1 MTGLIVSVTGYNGAF
16 PVKAHFSADKGVTAL
31 FGHSGAGKTTLLK
44 MISGTLRPSTGRI
57 AIGDLV
63 LFDAEENIFLP
74 PEKRRIGYVF
84 QDARLFPHMSVAKN
98 LTYAQ
103 WAGKR
108 QSSRSFDAIVGLLG
122 LEKLLTRK
130 PTHLSGGERQ
140 RVAIGRALLSDP
152 ALLLLDEPLSSLD
165 YMRRQEILP
174 YLEMLRD
181 ESGVPIVY
189 VSHEIDEVAR
199 LADTLVLL
207 SAGNVVASGPVV
219 EVFPL
224 IDDQGGGSGVL
235 LEGEVTGYDADYQI
249 ATINLNGTP
258 FQITDQGVETGMR
271 LRLRIRARD
280 VSISRRKPEELSI
293 RNILPVKITAIHD
306 ESGSFSL
313 VTLSYAGQLLEARL
327 TRKSVADLSLQA
339 GDDVYA
345 MVKAV
350 SVDRAAF
357 R

>member
-1 MTGLIVSVTGYNGAF
+1 MTCLAVSLTGYNGSF
-16 PVKAHFSADKGVTAL
+16 SVEAHFTADLGVTSL

-44 MISGTLRPSTGRI
+44 MISGTLRPATGRI
-57 AIGDLV
+57 AIGDQV
-63 LFDAEENIFLP
+63 LFDKDNGIFLP

-84 QDARLFPHMSVAKN
+84 QDARLFPNMSVAKN

-108 QSSRSFDAIVGLLG
+108 HGTRSFDDIVGLLG
-122 LEKLLTRK
+122 LENLLTRK

-140 RVAIGRALLSDP
+140 RVAIGRALLSNP

-165 YMRRQEILP
+165 WTRRQEILP

-207 SAGNVVASGPVV
+207 KAGHVVASGPVTD
-219 EVFPL
+219 VFPL
-224 IDDQGGGSGVL
+224 IENQDDGTGVL
-235 LEGEVTGYDADYQI
+235 LEGEVTSYEDEYQI
-249 ATINLNGTP
+249 ATIDLNGTP
-258 FQITDQGVETGMR
+258 FQIVDQALEKGMR
-271 LRLRIRARD
+271 LRLRVRSRD
-280 VSISRRKPEELSI
+280 VSISLEKPENLSI
-293 RNILPVKITAIHD
+293 RNILPVKITAIND
-306 ESGSFSL
+306 EGGPFAYL
-313 VTLSYAGQLLEARL
+313 TLSYTGQQMGAKL
-327 TRKSVADLSLQA
+327 TRKSVADLSLQV

-350 SVDRAAF
+350 SVDRAAL